1 MTIDSSCNG
10 SCKGTTTVK
19 SKTLQ
24 TKKRDIVNLVEIDKL
39 REQFGVALIVLK
51 SRDVTNKDAI
61 TELMSEDETSLIVR
75 GLALIIAKPHYND
88 IVTLTGEINPLFTVP
103 DDYLDSKLELIFL
116 DKSDNEKIIE
126 KKNVLG
132 YQIVT
137 DSALIQQFVKG
148 RK

>member
-1 MTIDSSCNG
+1 MTIDSSCSG
-10 SCKGTTTVK
+10 SCKSTTIVK
-19 SKTLQ
+19 SKTPK
-24 TKKRDIVNLVEIDKL
+24 TRDIVNLVEIDKL

-51 SRDVTNKDAI
+51 SRDVTDKDAI

-75 GLALIIAKPHYND
+75 GLALIMAKPHYND
-88 IVTLTGEINPLFTVP
+88 IVTSTGEINPLFTVP

-126 KKNVLG
+126 KKNMLD